1 MTEEITPWAQ
11 AAAKRTAAEQ
21 PTLTVPTAAGGP
33 IAANGTPEAD
43 GAASAEEQRPLFG
56 GADLAEAG
64 ERPLF
69 GSGPARPR
77 QTRELPVDTAIMGRR
92 VAVAGGAGPVS
103 GPPPGRTPPPLRAP
117 GGPAAVGAPVSA
129 PVPAATPAAPVTVP
143 APAAAPAA
151 GGKGGLGKDAVLVGT
166 LNGALKTETVYRR
179 FPGIAVLVVVG
190 LISLVV
196 AVIGLAANL
205 AVAGFY
211 LLMMLLML
219 LVFGLVL
226 SRFVPLAGVLLV
238 RLVLEAG
245 KLLVWLAMFAGAG
258 LWRLMTGA
266 ASSGAVSATMGA
278 SPLQVRPFQVRLFT
292 GEIVD
297 CVLYGEPAG
306 ALLKH
311 GDPVRCA
318 GRRGRDGRYRV
329 RRIEVLA
336 APTGPVAHTVA
347 ARLPGAFQRR
357 LWGDRLCYLLAAG
370 IAAYGVVL
378 LLR

>member
-1 MTEEITPWAQ
+1 MTEEMTPWAR
-11 AAAKRTAAEQ
+11 AAAERAAAEQ
-21 PTLTVPTAAGGP
+21 PAPAV
-33 IAANGTPEAD
+33 NGTPQASLSEPAT
-43 GAASAEEQRPLFG
+43 AAAEPAVEERPLFG
-56 GADLAEAG
+56 GADPAEAG
-64 ERPLF
+64 DQPLF
-69 GSGPARPR
+69 GAGPARPR
-77 QTRELPVDTAIMGRR
+77 QARELPVDAGSTGRR
-92 VAVAGGAGPVS
+92 VASAVGAGPAVA
-103 GPPPGRTPPPLRAP
+103 GPPPGRTPPPLRTATGSAAGVAP
-117 GGPAAVGAPVSA
+117 G
-129 PVPAATPAAPVTVP
+129 
-143 APAAAPAA
+143 APAAQAAAVPTPQATAPASA
-151 GGKGGLGKDAVLVGT
+151 GAPPAGRKGGIGRDAVLVGT
-166 LNGALKTETVYRR
+166 LNGGLKTETVYRR

-205 AVAGFY
+205 AIAGFY
-211 LLMMLLML
+211 LIMLLLML
-219 LVFGLVL
+219 LVFGFVL

-245 KLLVWLAMFAGAG
+245 KLLVWLAMFAGHG

-266 ASSGAVSATMGA
+266 ANSGAVSATMGA
-278 SPLQVRPFQVRLFT
+278 SPLQVRAFQVRLFT
-292 GEIVD
+292 GESVD

-306 ALLKH
+306 ALVKH

-347 ARLPGAFQRR
+347 ARIPGAFQRR
-357 LWGDRLCYLLAAG
+357 LWGNRLCYLLAVG
-370 IAAYGVVL
+370 IAAYGLVL